1 MSNEDGL
8 FQCREQVGLLGSI
21 LRLENL
27 CPKQPLLMYKAV
39 VFAEK
44 RDCPAEDVYCKGLI
58 PV

>member
-1 MSNEDGL
+1 M
-8 FQCREQVGLLGSI
+8 FQRREQVGLLGSI

-44 RDCPAEDVYCKGLI
+44 RDCQAEDVYCKGLI